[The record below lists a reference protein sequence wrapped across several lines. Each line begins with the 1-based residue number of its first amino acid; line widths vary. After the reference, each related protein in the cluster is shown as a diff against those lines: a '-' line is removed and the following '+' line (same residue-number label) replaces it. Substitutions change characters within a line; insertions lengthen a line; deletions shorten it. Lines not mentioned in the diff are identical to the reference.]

1 MRRLI
6 ILALLLGAT
15 QLIQPLGS
23 AGLGS
28 QTLIAF
34 GILVLGAYAA
44 GELLAAAR
52 LPKIVGYI
60 VGGVVFGPS
69 VVGVVTTQ
77 AADSLSSVSSLAIAL
92 IAFLAGAELRW
103 EELKRLGST
112 ILRIL
117 ASEIT
122 LTFAAITLAVF
133 LARRFVPFLDG
144 AGTTEALA
152 FSLIFASVASV
163 HSPAVTLALLS
174 ETKAQGPLSRAVLG
188 VVLSSDPVIVLMLTV
203 TLAIGH
209 VLVPGAGASVPVLAQ
224 AWSVL
229 GAVIIG
235 ALLGG
240 AVALYLRFV
249 RRDLFVFA
257 IMIAFF
263 GAELARITHV
273 EPLLLLIAAGFVSE
287 NISQREHGAA
297 LREAMD
303 RAAAPVFVVFFGLAG
318 AHISLPGLAKMWPI
332 VIPIA
337 LLRGAS
343 IWTGCRIGTRWA
355 KLTSPE
361 SAPVRRWLWT
371 GLVSQAGVAI
381 GLATV
386 VANSYPGRG
395 AQIRDM
401 LLALLA
407 VNEMVG
413 AILFRRTLTLS
424 GEARDREPRHTP
436 VNAISGAVELQG

>member
-1 MRRLI
+1 MRRII

-15 QLIQPLGS
+15 QLIGPLGS

-34 GILVLGAYAA
+34 GILILGAYAA
-44 GELLAAAR
+44 GELFATVR

-60 VGGVVFGPS
+60 VAGVVFGPQ
-69 VVGVVTTQ
+69 VVGVVTQ
-77 AADSLSSVSSLAIAL
+77 PAAESLAPVSSLAIAML
-92 IAFLAGAELRW
+92 ALLAGAELRW
-103 EELKRLGST
+103 EELKRLGGA

-122 LTFAAITLAVF
+122 LTFAVITIAVF

-144 AGTTEALA
+144 AGTSEALA

-163 HSPAVTLALLS
+163 HSPAVTFALLS
-174 ETKAQGPLSRAVLG
+174 ETKAQGPLSRTVLG
-188 VVLSSDPVIVLMLTV
+188 VVLTSDPVIVLILTI
-203 TLAIGH
+203 TLSLGH
-209 VLVPGAGASVPVLAQ
+209 VLVPGSGGGVPVLAQ
-224 AWSVL
+224 AWSVI
-229 GAVIIG
+229 GAVLIG
-235 ALLGG
+235 VLLGG

-263 GAELARITHV
+263 GAELAKIVHV
-273 EPLLLLIAAGFVSE
+273 ESLLLLITAGFVSE
-287 NISQREHGAA
+287 NVSQREHGAA

-318 AHISLPGLAKMWPI
+318 AHISLPGLARMWPI

-343 IWTGCRIGTRWA
+343 IWTGCRIGTSWA
-355 KLTSPE
+355 KLTGPDST
-361 SAPVRRWLWT
+361 PVRRWLWT

-386 VANSYPGRG
+386 VANAYPGRG
-395 AQIRDM
+395 GQIRDM

-413 AILFRRTLTLS
+413 AIMFRRTLTLS
-424 GEARDREPRHTP
+424 GEARDREPARAPTP
-436 VNAISGAVELQG
+436 AISGAIELTN